1 MKIQI
6 THSEKTA
13 ITFSNQT
20 EANQQLHDPLIWIKN
35 VLIVFNV
42 GRISLDRFLSFAEKL
57 L

>member
-35 VLIVFNV
+35 ALIVFNV
-42 GRISLDRFLSFAEKL
+42 GRISLDRF
-57 L
+57 